1 MSVDA
6 ELDRFL
12 ASVERRAFRMAEL
25 ALHDVDD
32 ALDVVQEAMLALVRR
47 YGRRP
52 PAEWP
57 PLFWRILSRRI
68 TDVHRARSRSRRLFG
83 FLPMRDDRDEDVPD
97 PVAQAPADA
106 ATMPDAMLDS
116 QELSERIVEAVRRL
130 PLRQQQAFLL
140 RSHEGLSV
148 AETAAAMGC
157 AEGSVKVHLSRA
169 LARLRELLGD
179 LHEQA

>member
-32 ALDVVQEAMLALVRR
+32 ALDVVQEAMFALARR
-47 YGRRP
+47 YARRP

-83 FLPMRDDRDEDVPD
+83 FLPMREDPEEDAPD
-97 PVAQAPADA
+97 PVAQAPADV
-106 ATMPDAMLDS
+106 ATTPDAMLSSHDV
-116 QELSERIVEAVRRL
+116 SERIVEALRQL

-140 RSHEGLSV
+140 RSREGLSV

-169 LARLRELLGD
+169 LARLRDLLGD
-179 LHEQA
+179 LHERP

>member
-1 MSVDA
+1 VSVEA

-12 ASVERRAFRMAEL
+12 AGVERRAFRMAEL
-25 ALHDVDD
+25 ALNDTDD
-32 ALDVVQEAMLALVRR
+32 ALDVVQEAMFALVRR
-47 YGRRP
+47 YAQRP
-52 PAEWP
+52 AEEWP

-68 TDVHRARSRSRRLFG
+68 TDVHRARTRSRRLFAL
-83 FLPMRDDRDEDVPD
+83 FPLRDDLDDAPPD
-97 PVAQAPADA
+97 PIAQAPADP
-106 ATMPDAMLDS
+106 ATAPEARLSLLDV
-116 QELSERIVEAVRRL
+116 SERIVEALREL

-179 LHEQA
+179 LHERA

>member
-25 ALHDVDD
+25 ALHDADD
-32 ALDVVQEAMLALVRR
+32 ALDVVQEAMFALVRR
-47 YGRRP
+47 YAKRP

-68 TDVHRARSRSRRLFG
+68 TDVHRARTRSRRLFG
-83 FLPMRDDRDEDVPD
+83 FLPMRDDPDEDLPD
-97 PVAQAPADA
+97 TIAQAPADP
-106 ATMPDAMLDS
+106 ATAPDAMLSAFDT
-116 QELSERIVEAVRRL
+116 SERIVEALRHL

-140 RSHEGLSV
+140 RTREGLSV
-148 AETAAAMGC
+148 AEAAAAMGC

-179 LHEQA
+179 LHESI